1 MIYIQLIGLLAFCI
15 LVLSFYKKDTKT
27 ILVYQT
33 TSNLIY
39 FIHYFLLGGLTGA
52 FISLMSV
59 IRNIVFIKTKSKIII
74 PIFILSYLIITI
86 IFYES
91 IYSILPM
98 ISNSCY
104 LIFITFNTKKDLL
117 IGEIISA
124 TLWVIY
130 SIFVLS
136 YTEIITESIL
146 IVSNVIQLIRLRN
159 KKS

>member
-39 FIHYFLLGGLTGA
+39 FIHYLLLGGLTGA

-74 PIFILSYLIITI
+74 PIFILLYLIITI

-98 ISNSCY
+98 IANSCY
-104 LIFITFNTKKDLL
+104 LIFITFNTKKHLL
-117 IGEIISA
+117 IGEVMSA